1 MTDLA
6 GCTPADAERLLGDAA
21 VAIQPIGA
29 TEPPGVPDPL
39 DAKVSAALAISRAAA
54 ERLARDG
61 VTAVV
66 LPPLAYGLSRLVG
79 KRAGWIS
86 LRPGTL
92 WAILEDVFESLTEQG
107 VRRIVLANAHFEP
120 EHVEVLRGVI
130 LDHPEV
136 TRHAAQV
143 IHPDWTA
150 GVVEEGIPPAPG
162 PEDVERI
169 ADLVVSSVRETW
181 PELVAGSPR
190 EGGGHPSSSSPSP
203 E

>member
-6 GCTPADAERLLGDAA
+6 GCIPADADRLLDDHA
-21 VAIQPIGA
+21 VAVQPIGA
-29 TEPPGVPDPL
+29 TEPHGSRLPL
-39 DAKVSAALAISRAAA
+39 GATVTAALAISRAAA

-61 VTAVV
+61 VRVIV

-79 KRAGWIS
+79 DRAGWIS

-92 WAILEDVFESLTEQG
+92 WAILEDVVESLTEQG

-136 TRHAAQV
+136 TRHEAQV

-150 GVVEEGIPPAPG
+150 DSAEGGVPPVPDPEGV
-162 PEDVERI
+162 DRI
-169 ADLVVSSVRETW
+169 ADFVVSAVREAW
-181 PELVAGSPR
+181 PELRAGAPC
-190 EGGGHPSSSSPSP
+190 EGGEHPSSPSP
-203 E
+203 PPE